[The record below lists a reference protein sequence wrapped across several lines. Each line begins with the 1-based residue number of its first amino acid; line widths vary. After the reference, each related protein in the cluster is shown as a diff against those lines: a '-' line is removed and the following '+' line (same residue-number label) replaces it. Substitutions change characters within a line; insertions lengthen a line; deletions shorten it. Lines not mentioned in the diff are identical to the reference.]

1 MLNNILS
8 NAIKYTESGFIKII
22 STLKDEHIEI
32 DINDTGIGMTDKQL
46 SELYQPFVTD
56 STNDD
61 SYGLCLSIVHKLC
74 NMLNIKIN

>member
-22 STLKDEHIEI
+22 STLKDEHVDI

-46 SELYQPFVTD
+46 SE
-56 STNDD
+56 
-61 SYGLCLSIVHKLC
+61 
-74 NMLNIKIN
+74 